1 MYVSPLKKVRRVM
14 TTTKSNPGEQEMGE
28 RRCEVCQ
35 ELRRVIAKVGP
46 LLIKEPCPNKCA
58 TGYQK
63 LRTDR

>member
-1 MYVSPLKKVRRVM
+1 M
-14 TTTKSNPGEQEMGE
+14 TTKSNPGEQETGE

-35 ELRRVIAKVGP
+35 ELRRVIDKVGP

-63 LRTDR
+63 LRIDK